1 MKSIWKSI
9 MVKKQSERECWDK
22 YWDNNNLLYVNKIVE
37 MLEPHLTSKTKI
49 IEIGA
54 GSGATSLKF
63 AEYNANVTS
72 FDYSQSAV
80 NLIARNAK
88 NQNAKMNIV
97 QGDAFNLPFESESFN
112 ICFHQGLI
120 EHFTNPLPM
129 LMEQKRILKKDGLLL
144 IQVPQRYS
152 LMTIQKHILISMNK
166 WFAGWETEFSVLE
179 LKRLLRKA
187 GFLPVKSAG
196 MFRIRNLDR
205 IQMIFLK
212 KRLLPSSIE
221 NAYHKAMIAM
231 EDSFIGPW
239 IANGLI
245 VLSRKF

>member
-1 MKSIWKSI
+1 
-9 MVKKQSERECWDK
+9 
-22 YWDNNNLLYVNKIVE
+22 
-37 MLEPHLTSKTKI
+37 MLEPHLASTTKI

-63 AEYNANVTS
+63 AEYNVSVTS
-72 FDYSQSAV
+72 FDYSQSAIS
-80 NLIARNAK
+80 LIAKNAK
-88 NQNAKMNIV
+88 EQNANMNIV
-97 QGDAFNLPFESESFN
+97 QGDAFNLPFENESFD

-129 LMEQKRILKKDGLLL
+129 LVEQSRILKKDGLLL
-144 IQVPQRYS
+144 IQVPQRFS
-152 LMTIQKHILISMNK
+152 LMTIQKHILINLKK
-166 WFAGWETEFSVLE
+166 WFAGWETEYSVLE
-179 LKRLLRKA
+179 LKKLLVKA
-187 GFLPVKSAG
+187 GFSPLKSAG

-212 KRLLPSSIE
+212 RRFVPAFVE
-221 NAYHKAMIAM
+221 NAYHKAMICM

-245 VLSRKF
+245 VLARKL

>member
-1 MKSIWKSI
+1 
-9 MVKKQSERECWDK
+9 MVKKHSERECWDK
-22 YWDNNNLLYVNKIVE
+22 YWTSNNLLYVNKIVE
-37 MLEPHLTSKTKI
+37 MLAPHLTDQTKI

-63 AEYNANVTS
+63 TEYNVRVTS

-80 NLIARNAK
+80 NLIAKNAK
-88 NQNAKMNIV
+88 DHNTKMNIV
-97 QGDAFNLPFESESFN
+97 QGDAFNLPFENESFD

-129 LMEQKRILKKDGLLL
+129 LIEQKRILKKNGLLL
-144 IQVPQRYS
+144 TQVPQRYS
-152 LMTIQKHILISMNK
+152 LMTIQKHILINMNR

-179 LKRLLRKA
+179 LKRLLQKA
-187 GFLPVKSAG
+187 GFKPSKSAG

-212 KRLLPSSIE
+212 KRFLPAALEII
-221 NAYHKAMIAM
+221 YHKAMIAM

-245 VLSRKF
+245 VLARKI